1 MINLKDKE
9 NYYPNGLPDID
20 KDKKHAKLSASGS
33 SKWLNCAG
41 SVEAE
46 SKIPNKQSVYAEE
59 GTLAH
64 ELADM
69 CLQNYINSCALN
81 NDYKSP
87 LDRIG
92 ETVKCESDKKV
103 ISTVVTDEM
112 AKFVQEYI
120 DYVLAHETKNSQL
133 YTEDRVD
140 FSNIVPDGFGTMD
153 AAILDYDT
161 GICHIFD
168 LKYGQGVPVDAVEN
182 TQAQLYALGFYNELK
197 CLDVIKSFK
206 IHIVQPRI
214 FNYSSWEI
222 TLDDL
227 IKFGEYASKKA
238 NEALTP
244 NALRT
249 PGEKQCKWCNAKATC
264 PALKKHTE
272 DTILSSF
279 EDLNN
284 RSLIIT
290 DDVGKKPEM
299 ILDGKSLNDEQL
311 KLILDNKK
319 LIEDFLKSVEQHVYD
334 KLLDGEKFEGY
345 KLVEGR
351 SNRKWVDNAE
361 EILKNKLG
369 EDAYEKKLIGITA
382 AGKKLKKDEVE
393 ELTYK
398 PEGKLQLVLASDKRK
413 EVTKTI
419 DHFDKI

>member
-1 MINLKDKE
+1 MT
-9 NYYPNGLPDID
+9 
-20 KDKKHAKLSASGS
+20 KKHAKLSASGS

-41 SVEAE
+41 SIEAE
-46 SKIPNKQSVYAEE
+46 SKIPNKSSIYAEE

-64 ELADM
+64 ELADI
-69 CLQNYINSCALN
+69 CLKKNIEAKKYIGYDVLYAPE
-81 NDYKSP
+81 KS
-87 LDRIG
+87 G
-92 ETVKCESDKKV
+92 V
-103 ISTVVTDEM
+103 ITKEM

-120 DYVLAHETKNSQL
+120 DYVLSHETKNSQL
-133 YTEDRVD
+133 YTESKVD
-140 FSNIVPDGFGTMD
+140 FSNIVPDGFGTSD

-206 IHIVQPRI
+206 IHIVQPRL

-227 IKFGEYASKKA
+227 VKFGQYASKKA

-244 NALRT
+244 NAPRT
-249 PGEKQCKWCNAKATC
+249 PGEKQCKWCNAKAIC

-272 DTILSSF
+272 DTILSNF
-279 EDLNN
+279 EYLND

-299 ILDGKSLNDEQL
+299 ILDGKSLNNKQL

-319 LIEDFLKSVEQHVYD
+319 LIEDFLKSVEQYIYD
-334 KLLDGEKFEGY
+334 RVLDGEKFEGY

-361 EILKNKLG
+361 EVLKNKLG

-398 PEGKLQLVLASDKRK
+398 PEGKLQLVPASDKRK

>member
-1 MINLKDKE
+1 MINLKDNE
-9 NYYPNGLPDID
+9 NYYPGGFAPVHE
-20 KDKKHAKLSASGS
+20 DKKHAKLSASGS

-41 SVEAE
+41 SIEAE

-64 ELADM
+64 ELADI
-69 CLQNYINSCALN
+69 CLKGGFEAKKYIG
-81 NDYKSP
+81 KSVAY
-87 LDRIG
+87 DENKSSIIT
-92 ETVKCESDKKV
+92 E
-103 ISTVVTDEM
+103 EM

-120 DYVLAHETKNSQL
+120 DYVLAYETKNSQL

-168 LKYGQGVPVDAVEN
+168 LKYGQGVEVSAVEN

-227 IKFGEYASKKA
+227 VKFGEYASKKA

-244 NALRT
+244 NAPRT

-279 EDLNN
+279 DDLNDKDPTSKGN
-284 RSLIIT
+284 IFT
-290 DDVGKKPEM
+290 NQ
-299 ILDGKSLNDEQL
+299 LNDEQL
-311 KLILDNKK
+311 KLILDNKN
-319 LIEDFLKSVEQHVYD
+319 LIEDFLKSVEQHIYD
-334 KLLDGEKFEGY
+334 RVLNGEKFEGY

-351 SNRKWVDNAE
+351 SNRKWVDDAE
-361 EILKNKLG
+361 EVLKNKLG
-369 EDAYEKKLIGITA
+369 KHAYEKKLIGITA
-382 AGKKLKKDEVE
+382 AGKKLKKDEIE

-398 PEGKLQLVLASDKRK
+398 PEGKLQLVPASDKRK

>member
-1 MINLKDKE
+1 MT
-9 NYYPNGLPDID
+9 
-20 KDKKHAKLSASGS
+20 KKHAKLSASGS
-33 SKWLNCAG
+33 SKWLNCPG

-64 ELADM
+64 ELADI
-69 CLQNYINSCALN
+69 CLKKGLEAKKYIGYDVLYAPE
-81 NDYKSP
+81 KSG
-87 LDRIG
+87 IIT
-92 ETVKCESDKKV
+92 E
-103 ISTVVTDEM
+103 EM

-133 YTEDRVD
+133 YTESKVD
-140 FSNIVPDGFGTMD
+140 FSNIVPDGFGTSD

-168 LKYGQGVPVDAVEN
+168 LKYGQGVEVSAVEN

-227 IKFGEYASKKA
+227 VKFGEYASKKA

-244 NALRT
+244 NAPRT

-279 EDLNN
+279 DDLNDKDPTSKGN
-284 RSLIIT
+284 IFT
-290 DDVGKKPEM
+290 NQ
-299 ILDGKSLNDEQL
+299 LNDEQL
-311 KLILDNKK
+311 KLILDNKN
-319 LIEDFLKSVEQHVYD
+319 LIEDFLKSVEQHIYD
-334 KLLDGEKFEGY
+334 RVLNGEKFEGY

-351 SNRKWVDNAE
+351 SNRKWVDDAE
-361 EILKNKLG
+361 EVLKNKLG
-369 EDAYEKKLIGITA
+369 KHAYEKKLIGITA
-382 AGKKLKKDEVE
+382 AGKKLKKDEIE

-398 PEGKLQLVLASDKRK
+398 PEGKLQLVPASDKRK

>member
-9 NYYPNGLPDID
+9 NYYPGGLTSIN

-33 SKWLNCAG
+33 SKWLNCPG

-64 ELADM
+64 ELADI
-69 CLQNYINSCALN
+69 CLKKGLEAKKYIGYDVLYAPE
-81 NDYKSP
+81 KSG
-87 LDRIG
+87 IIT
-92 ETVKCESDKKV
+92 E
-103 ISTVVTDEM
+103 EM

-227 IKFGEYASKKA
+227 VKFGEYASKKA
-238 NEALTP
+238 NEALAP
-244 NALRT
+244 NAPRT
-249 PGEKQCKWCNAKATC
+249 PGEKQCKWCNARHHC
-264 PALKKHTE
+264 PELMEVTEKTLLENFENLNDKNVVLKKP
-272 DTILSSF
+272 DQ
-279 EDLNN
+279 
-284 RSLIIT
+284 
-290 DDVGKKPEM
+290 
-299 ILDGKSLNDEQL
+299 LNDKQL

-319 LIEDFLKSVEQHVYD
+319 LIEGFLESVEQHVYD
-334 KLLDGEKFEGY
+334 KVVNGEKFEGY
-345 KLVEGR
+345 KFVEGR
-351 SNRKWVDNAE
+351 SNRKWNGKAE
-361 EILKNKLG
+361 EVLKNKLG

-398 PEGKLQLVLASDKRK
+398 PEGKLQLVPASDKRK

>member
-1 MINLKDKE
+1 MTKQ
-9 NYYPNGLPDID
+9 
-20 KDKKHAKLSASGS
+20 HAKLSASGS

-46 SKIPNKQSVYAEE
+46 KQFFLTEKERYEKAKKLGLDIKIKDNIYANE

-64 ELADM
+64 ELADI
-69 CLQNYINSCALN
+69 CLKNYLN
-81 NDYKSP
+81 KLPSEYVP
-87 LDRIG
+87 LDYVGQTI
-92 ETVKCESDKKV
+92 KCEITTIEGKEI

-120 DYVLAHETKNSQL
+120 DYVLAHETKNTQL

-153 AAILDYDT
+153 AAVLDYDT

-168 LKYGQGVPVDAVEN
+168 LKYGQGVEVSAVEN

-222 TLDDL
+222 SLDDL
-227 IKFGEYASKKA
+227 VKFGEYASKKA

-272 DTILSSF
+272 ETILQKF
-279 EDLNN
+279 DDLDLPNKEVFM
-284 RSLIIT
+284 LV
-290 DDVGKKPEM
+290 DKVM
-299 ILDGKSLNDEQL
+299 NDEQL

-319 LIEDFLKSVEQHVYD
+319 LIEDFLKSVEQHIYD
-334 KLLDGEKFEGY
+334 RAINGEKFEGY

-351 SNRKWVDNAE
+351 SNRKWVDDAE
-361 EILKNKLG
+361 EVLKNKLG

-398 PEGKLQLVLASDKRK
+398 PEGKLQLVSASDKRK

-419 DHFDKI
+419 DCFDKI

>member
-1 MINLKDKE
+1 MT
-9 NYYPNGLPDID
+9 
-20 KDKKHAKLSASGS
+20 KKHAKLSASGS
-33 SKWLNCAG
+33 SKWLNCPG

-46 SKIPNKQSVYAEE
+46 SKIPNKSSVYAEE

-64 ELADM
+64 ELADI
-69 CLQNYINSCALN
+69 CLKKQLEAKKYIGYDVLYAPE
-81 NDYKSP
+81 KSG
-87 LDRIG
+87 I
-92 ETVKCESDKKV
+92 
-103 ISTVVTDEM
+103 ITDEM

-140 FSNIVPDGFGTMD
+140 FSNIVPNGFGTMD

-168 LKYGQGVPVDAVEN
+168 LKYGQGVEVSAVEN

-227 IKFGEYASKKA
+227 VKFGEYASKKA
-238 NEALTP
+238 NEALAP
-244 NALRT
+244 NAPRT

-272 DTILSSF
+272 ETILKSF
-279 EDLNN
+279 DDLNKDIMFN
-284 RSLIIT
+284 
-290 DDVGKKPEM
+290 E
-299 ILDGKSLNDEQL
+299 LNDEQL
-311 KLILDNKK
+311 KLILDNKN
-319 LIEDFLKSVEQHVYD
+319 LIEDFLKSVEQYIYD
-334 KLLDGEKFEGY
+334 RVLNGEKFEGY

-361 EILKNKLG
+361 EVLKNKLG

>member
-1 MINLKDKE
+1 MT
-9 NYYPNGLPDID
+9 
-20 KDKKHAKLSASGS
+20 KKHAKLSASGS

-41 SVEAE
+41 SIEAE

-64 ELADM
+64 ELADI
-69 CLQNYINSCALN
+69 CLKKQLEAKKYIGYDVLYAPE
-81 NDYKSP
+81 KSG
-87 LDRIG
+87 IIT
-92 ETVKCESDKKV
+92 E
-103 ISTVVTDEM
+103 EM

-227 IKFGEYASKKA
+227 VKFGQYASKKA

-244 NALRT
+244 NAPRT

-272 DTILSSF
+272 NTILSSF
-279 EDLNN
+279 EDLNEKDPTSKGN
-284 RSLIIT
+284 IFT
-290 DDVGKKPEM
+290 NQ
-299 ILDGKSLNDEQL
+299 LNDEQL
-311 KLILDNKK
+311 KLILDNKN
-319 LIEDFLKSVEQHVYD
+319 LIEDFLKSVEQHIYD
-334 KLLDGEKFEGY
+334 RVLNGEKFEGY

-351 SNRKWVDNAE
+351 SNRKWVDDAE
-361 EILKNKLG
+361 EVLKNKLG

-398 PEGKLQLVLASDKRK
+398 PEGKLQLVPASDKRK

>member
-1 MINLKDKE
+1 MINLKDNE
-9 NYYPNGLPDID
+9 NYYQGGLSPIG

-64 ELADM
+64 ELADI
-69 CLQNYINSCALN
+69 CLKNYINSCALN

-92 ETVKCESDKKV
+92 ETIKCESDKKV
-103 ISTVVTDEM
+103 ISTVVTEEM

-227 IKFGEYASKKA
+227 VKFGEYASKKA
-238 NEALTP
+238 NEALSP
-244 NALRT
+244 NAPRI

-279 EDLNN
+279 EDLNKDIMFN
-284 RSLIIT
+284 
-290 DDVGKKPEM
+290 E
-299 ILDGKSLNDEQL
+299 LNDEQL

-319 LIEDFLKSVEQHVYD
+319 LIEDFLKSVEQHIYD
-334 KLLDGEKFEGY
+334 RVLNGEKFEGY

-351 SNRKWVDNAE
+351 SNRKWIDDAE
-361 EILKNKLG
+361 EVLKNKLG
-369 EDAYEKKLIGITA
+369 ENAYEKKLIGITA

-393 ELTYK
+393 KLTYK
-398 PEGKLQLVLASDKRK
+398 PEGKLQLVPASDKRK

>member
-1 MINLKDKE
+1 MT
-9 NYYPNGLPDID
+9 
-20 KDKKHAKLSASGS
+20 KKHAKLSASGS

-41 SVEAE
+41 SIEAE

-64 ELADM
+64 ELADI
-69 CLQNYINSCALN
+69 CLKKGIEAKKYIGYDVLYAPE
-81 NDYKSP
+81 KSA
-87 LDRIG
+87 IIT
-92 ETVKCESDKKV
+92 E
-103 ISTVVTDEM
+103 EM

-153 AAILDYDT
+153 AAILDYNT

-168 LKYGQGVPVDAVEN
+168 LKYGQGVPVNAVEN
-182 TQAQLYALGFYNELK
+182 TQAQLYALGFYNELH

-227 IKFGEYASKKA
+227 VKFGEYASKKA
-238 NEALTP
+238 HEALTP
-244 NALRT
+244 NAPRT

-272 DTILSSF
+272 DIILSSF
-279 EDLNN
+279 EDYHED
-284 RSLIIT
+284 RKF
-290 DDVGKKPEM
+290 DP
-299 ILDGKSLNDEQL
+299 LNDKQL
-311 KLILDNKK
+311 KLILDNKN
-319 LIEDFLKSVEQHVYD
+319 LIEDFLKSVEQHIYD
-334 KLLDGEKFEGY
+334 RVSNGEKFEGY

-351 SNRKWVDNAE
+351 SNRKWVDDAE
-361 EILKNKLG
+361 DILKEKLG

-382 AGKKLKKDEVE
+382 AGKKLKKDEVA

-398 PEGKLQLVLASDKRK
+398 PEGKLQLVPDSDKRK

-419 DHFDKI
+419 DHFNKI

>member
-1 MINLKDKE
+1 MT
-9 NYYPNGLPDID
+9 
-20 KDKKHAKLSASGS
+20 KKHAKLSASGS
-33 SKWLNCAG
+33 CKWLNCSG

-64 ELADM
+64 ELANI
-69 CLQNYINSCALN
+69 CLQNYIESIYGSKPYVTHNPLN
-81 NDYKSP
+81 IKYKSP

-92 ETVKCESDKKV
+92 ETIKCESDKKV
-103 ISTVVTDEM
+103 ISTIVTDEM

-168 LKYGQGVPVDAVEN
+168 LKYGQGVEVSAVEN

-227 IKFGEYASKKA
+227 VKFGEYASKKA

-244 NALRT
+244 NAPRT

-279 EDLNN
+279 EDLNKDIMFN
-284 RSLIIT
+284 
-290 DDVGKKPEM
+290 E
-299 ILDGKSLNDEQL
+299 LNDKQL
-311 KLILDNKK
+311 KLILDNKN
-319 LIEDFLKSVEQHVYD
+319 LIEDFLKSVEQHIYD
-334 KLLDGEKFEGY
+334 RVLNGEKFEGY

-351 SNRKWVDNAE
+351 SNRKWVDDAE
-361 EILKNKLG
+361 EVLKNKLG

-398 PEGKLQLVLASDKRK
+398 PEGKLQLVPASDKRK

>member
-1 MINLKDKE
+1 MLNLEDDE
-9 NYYPNGLPDID
+9 NYYTEWLRFIG

-33 SKWLNCAG
+33 SKWLNCPG

-46 SKIPNKQSVYAEE
+46 SKLPDKSSIYAEE

-64 ELADM
+64 ELADI
-69 CLQNYINSCALN
+69 CLKKGIEAKKYIGYDVLYAPE
-81 NDYKSP
+81 KSG
-87 LDRIG
+87 IIT
-92 ETVKCESDKKV
+92 E
-103 ISTVVTDEM
+103 EM

-140 FSNIVPDGFGTMD
+140 FSNVVPDGFGTMD

-161 GICHIFD
+161 EICHIFD
-168 LKYGQGVPVDAVEN
+168 LKYGQGVSVDAVEN

-227 IKFGEYASKKA
+227 VKFGEYASKKA

-244 NALRT
+244 NAPRT
-249 PGEKQCKWCNAKATC
+249 PGEKQCKWCKAKDGNGALGIPPC
-264 PALKKHTE
+264 AALKKHTE
-272 DTILSSF
+272 DTILSTF
-279 EDLNN
+279 EDLNKDIMTN
-284 RSLIIT
+284 
-290 DDVGKKPEM
+290 K
-299 ILDGKSLNDEQL
+299 LNDEQL

-319 LIEDFLKSVEQHVYD
+319 LIEDFLKSVEQHIYD
-334 KLLDGEKFEGY
+334 RLLDGEKFEGY

-351 SNRKWVDNAE
+351 SNRKWADDAE
-361 EILKNKLG
+361 EVLKNKLG

-398 PEGKLQLVLASDKRK
+398 PEGKLQLAPASDKRK

-419 DHFDKI
+419 DCFNKI

>member
-1 MINLKDKE
+1 MT
-9 NYYPNGLPDID
+9 
-20 KDKKHAKLSASGS
+20 KKHAKLSASGS
-33 SKWLNCAG
+33 SKWLNCPG

-64 ELADM
+64 ELADI
-69 CLQNYINSCALN
+69 CLKGGFEAKKYIG
-81 NDYKSP
+81 KSVAY
-87 LDRIG
+87 DENKSSIIT
-92 ETVKCESDKKV
+92 E
-103 ISTVVTDEM
+103 EM

-120 DYVLAHETKNSQL
+120 DYVLAYETKNSQL

-168 LKYGQGVPVDAVEN
+168 LKYGQGVEVSAVEN

-227 IKFGEYASKKA
+227 VKFGQYASNKA

-244 NALRT
+244 NAPRT

-272 DTILSSF
+272 DTILLSF
-279 EDLNN
+279 ENLNDKDPTSKGN
-284 RSLIIT
+284 IFT
-290 DDVGKKPEM
+290 NQ
-299 ILDGKSLNDEQL
+299 LNDEQL
-311 KLILDNKK
+311 KLILDNKN
-319 LIEDFLKSVEQHVYD
+319 LIEDFLKSVEQHIYD
-334 KLLDGEKFEGY
+334 RVLNGEKFEGY

-351 SNRKWVDNAE
+351 SNRKWVDDAE
-361 EILKNKLG
+361 EVLKNKLG

>member
-1 MINLKDKE
+1 MT
-9 NYYPNGLPDID
+9 
-20 KDKKHAKLSASGS
+20 KKHAKLSASGS

-41 SVEAE
+41 SIEAE

-64 ELADM
+64 ELADI
-69 CLQNYINSCALN
+69 CLKKQLEAKKYIGYDVLYAPE
-81 NDYKSP
+81 KSG
-87 LDRIG
+87 IIT
-92 ETVKCESDKKV
+92 E
-103 ISTVVTDEM
+103 EM

-227 IKFGEYASKKA
+227 VKFGEYASKKA

-244 NALRT
+244 NAPRT

-272 DTILSSF
+272 NTILSSF
-279 EDLNN
+279 EDLNEKDPTSKGN
-284 RSLIIT
+284 IFT
-290 DDVGKKPEM
+290 NQ
-299 ILDGKSLNDEQL
+299 LNDEQL
-311 KLILDNKK
+311 KLILDNKN
-319 LIEDFLKSVEQHVYD
+319 LIEDFLKSVEQHIYD
-334 KLLDGEKFEGY
+334 RVLNGEKFEGY

-351 SNRKWVDNAE
+351 SNRKWVDDAE
-361 EILKNKLG
+361 EVLKNKLG

-398 PEGKLQLVLASDKRK
+398 PEGKLQLVPASDKRK

>member
-1 MINLKDKE
+1 MTKE
-9 NYYPNGLPDID
+9 
-20 KDKKHAKLSASGS
+20 HAILSASGS
-33 SKWLNCAG
+33 PKWLHCAG

-46 SKIPNKQSVYAEE
+46 SKIPNKSSIYAEE

-64 ELADM
+64 ELADI

-133 YTEDRVD
+133 YVEDRVD
-140 FSNIVPDGFGTMD
+140 FSNFVPGGFGTLD
-153 AAILDYDT
+153 AAIFDNDT
-161 GICHIFD
+161 GICNIFD
-168 LKYGQGVPVDAVEN
+168 FKYGKGVFVDAVEN
-182 TQAQLYALGFYNELK
+182 TQAQLYALGLCNKFK

-206 IHIVQPRI
+206 IHIVQPRML
-214 FNYSSWEI
+214 NYSSWEI
-222 TLDDL
+222 TLEDL
-227 IKFGEYASKKA
+227 FEFGQYASKKA
-238 NEALTP
+238 NEALAP
-244 NALRT
+244 NAPRT
-249 PGEKQCKWCNAKATC
+249 PGEKQCKWCNARHHC
-264 PALKKHTE
+264 PELMEVTEKTLLENFENLNDKNVMLKKP
-272 DTILSSF
+272 DQ
-279 EDLNN
+279 
-284 RSLIIT
+284 
-290 DDVGKKPEM
+290 
-299 ILDGKSLNDEQL
+299 LNDKQL

-319 LIEDFLKSVEQHVYD
+319 LIEHFLESVEQHVYD
-334 KLLDGEKFEGY
+334 KVVNGEKFEGY
-345 KLVEGR
+345 KFVEGR
-351 SNRKWVDNAE
+351 SNRKWNDKAE
-361 EILKNKLG
+361 EVLKNKLG

-382 AGKKLKKDEVE
+382 AGKKLKKDEIE

-398 PEGKLQLVLASDKRK
+398 PEGKLKLAPSSDKRK

>member
-1 MINLKDKE
+1 MINLKDNE
-9 NYYPNGLPDID
+9 NYYPGGLSSIS

-64 ELADM
+64 ELADI
-69 CLQNYINSCALN
+69 CLKNYINSCALN

-92 ETVKCESDKKV
+92 ETIKCESDKKV
-103 ISTVVTDEM
+103 ISTVVTEEM

-227 IKFGEYASKKA
+227 FKFGEYASKKA
-238 NEALTP
+238 NEALSP
-244 NALRT
+244 NAPRI

-279 EDLNN
+279 EDLNKDIMFN
-284 RSLIIT
+284 
-290 DDVGKKPEM
+290 E
-299 ILDGKSLNDEQL
+299 LNDEQL

-319 LIEDFLKSVEQHVYD
+319 LIEDFLKSVEQHIYD
-334 KLLDGEKFEGY
+334 RVLNGEKFEGY

-351 SNRKWVDNAE
+351 SNRKWIDDAE
-361 EILKNKLG
+361 EVLKNKLG
-369 EDAYEKKLIGITA
+369 ENAY
-382 AGKKLKKDEVE
+382 
-393 ELTYK
+393 
-398 PEGKLQLVLASDKRK
+398 
-413 EVTKTI
+413 
-419 DHFDKI
+419 

>member
-1 MINLKDKE
+1 MINLKDNE
-9 NYYPNGLPDID
+9 NYYPGGLSPIG

-64 ELADM
+64 ELADI
-69 CLQNYINSCALN
+69 CLKKQLEAKKYIGYDVLYAPE
-81 NDYKSP
+81 KSG
-87 LDRIG
+87 IIT
-92 ETVKCESDKKV
+92 E
-103 ISTVVTDEM
+103 EM

-168 LKYGQGVPVDAVEN
+168 LKYGKGVQVDAVEN

-227 IKFGEYASKKA
+227 VKFGQYASKKA
-238 NEALTP
+238 NEALAP
-244 NALRT
+244 NAPRT
-249 PGEKQCKWCNAKATC
+249 PGEKQCQWCNAKATC

-272 DTILSSF
+272 DIILSSF
-279 EDLNN
+279 ENLNESKLTELKHDIN
-284 RSLIIT
+284 
-290 DDVGKKPEM
+290 
-299 ILDGKSLNDEQL
+299 ILADNDL
-311 KLILDNKK
+311 KLILDNKN
-319 LIEDFLKSVEQHVYD
+319 LIEDFLKSVEQHIYD
-334 KLLDGEKFEGY
+334 RVLNGEKFEGY

-382 AGKKLKKDEVE
+382 AGKKLKKDEIE

-398 PEGKLQLVLASDKRK
+398 PEGKPQLVLDSDKRK
-413 EVTKTI
+413 EIIKTI
-419 DHFDKI
+419 NHFDKI

>member
-1 MINLKDKE
+1 MLNLEDNE
-9 NYYPNGLPDID
+9 NYYPGGFSPIGKDI
-20 KDKKHAKLSASGS
+20 KHAKLSASGS

-46 SKIPNKQSVYAEE
+46 SKLPNKSSIYAEE

-64 ELADM
+64 ELADI
-69 CLQNYINSCALN
+69 CLKNYIESIFGSKPYVTHIPL
-81 NDYKSP
+81 DIKYKSP

-92 ETVKCESDKKV
+92 ETIKCESDGKV
-103 ISTVVTDEM
+103 ISTIVTDEM

-140 FSNIVPDGFGTMD
+140 FSNVVPDGFGTMD

-168 LKYGQGVPVDAVEN
+168 LKYGQGVSVDAVEN

-227 IKFGEYASKKA
+227 VKFGEYASKKA
-238 NEALTP
+238 NEALAP
-244 NALRT
+244 NAPRT
-249 PGEKQCKWCNAKATC
+249 PGEKQCKWCKAKATC
-264 PALKKHTE
+264 PALKKYTE
-272 DTILSSF
+272 DTILSTF
-279 EDLNN
+279 EDLNKDIMTN
-284 RSLIIT
+284 
-290 DDVGKKPEM
+290 K
-299 ILDGKSLNDEQL
+299 LNDEQL
-311 KLILDNKK
+311 KLILDNKN
-319 LIEDFLKSVEQHVYD
+319 LIEDFLKSVEQYIYGRV
-334 KLLDGEKFEGY
+334 LTGEKFEGY

-351 SNRKWVDNAE
+351 SNRKWVDDAE
-361 EILKNKLG
+361 KVLKNKLG

-382 AGKKLKKDEVE
+382 AVKKLKKDEVE

-398 PEGKLQLVLASDKRK
+398 PEGKLQLVPDSDKRK
-413 EVTKTI
+413 EVIKTI
-419 DHFDKI
+419 DYFNKI

>member
-1 MINLKDKE
+1 MINLKDNE
-9 NYYPNGLPDID
+9 NYYPGGLSSIS

-64 ELADM
+64 ELADI
-69 CLQNYINSCALN
+69 CLKNYINSCALN

-92 ETVKCESDKKV
+92 ETIKCESDKKV

-227 IKFGEYASKKA
+227 VKFGEYASKKA
-238 NEALTP
+238 NEALSP
-244 NALRT
+244 NAPRI

-279 EDLNN
+279 EDLNKDIMFN
-284 RSLIIT
+284 
-290 DDVGKKPEM
+290 E
-299 ILDGKSLNDEQL
+299 LNDEQL

-319 LIEDFLKSVEQHVYD
+319 LIEDFLKSVEQHIYD
-334 KLLDGEKFEGY
+334 RVLNGEKFEGY

-351 SNRKWVDNAE
+351 SNRKWIDDAE
-361 EILKNKLG
+361 EVLKNKLG
-369 EDAYEKKLIGITA
+369 ENAYEKKLIGITA

-393 ELTYK
+393 KLTYK
-398 PEGKLQLVLASDKRK
+398 PEGKLQLVPASDKRK

>member
-1 MINLKDKE
+1 MT
-9 NYYPNGLPDID
+9 
-20 KDKKHAKLSASGS
+20 KKNAKLSASGS
-33 SKWLNCAG
+33 NKWLNCAG
-41 SVEAE
+41 SPEAE

-64 ELADM
+64 ELADI
-69 CLQNYINSCALN
+69 CLQNYINSYALN
-81 NDYKSP
+81 NDYKSA

-92 ETVKCESDKKV
+92 ETIKCESDKKI

-120 DYVLAHETKNSQL
+120 DYVVAHETKNSQL
-133 YTEDRVD
+133 YVEDRVD
-140 FSNIVPDGFGTMD
+140 FSNFVPDGFGTID

-168 LKYGQGVPVDAVEN
+168 LKYGQGTPVDAVEN
-182 TQAQLYALGFYNELK
+182 TQTQLYALGFYNELK

-214 FNYSSWEI
+214 FNYSSWKI

-227 IKFGEYASKKA
+227 VKFGEYASKKA

-244 NALRT
+244 NAPRT

-264 PALKKHTE
+264 PALKKHIE

-279 EDLNN
+279 EDLNKD
-284 RSLIIT
+284 IIFN
-290 DDVGKKPEM
+290 E
-299 ILDGKSLNDEQL
+299 LNDRQL
-311 KLILDNKK
+311 KLILDNKS
-319 LIEDFLKSVEQHVYD
+319 LIEDFLKSVKQHIYD
-334 KLLDGEKFEGY
+334 RVLNGEKFEGY

-351 SNRKWVDNAE
+351 SNRKWVGDAE
-361 EILKNKLG
+361 KILKNKLG

-382 AGKKLKKDEVE
+382 AGKKLKKDEVK

-398 PEGKLQLVLASDKRK
+398 PGGKLQLVPASDKRK
-413 EVTKTI
+413 EVTKIT
-419 DHFDKI
+419 DYFDKI

>member
-1 MINLKDKE
+1 MT
-9 NYYPNGLPDID
+9 
-20 KDKKHAKLSASGS
+20 KKHAKLSASGS
-33 SKWLNCAG
+33 SKWLNCPG

-46 SKIPNKQSVYAEE
+46 SKIPNKQSIYAEE

-64 ELADM
+64 ELADI
-69 CLQNYINSCALN
+69 CLKKDIDAKVYIGYDVLYAPK
-81 NDYKSP
+81 KS
-87 LDRIG
+87 G
-92 ETVKCESDKKV
+92 V
-103 ISTVVTDEM
+103 ITEEM

-133 YTEDRVD
+133 YTENKVD

-168 LKYGQGVPVDAVEN
+168 LKYGQGVQVDAVEN
-182 TQAQLYALGFYNELK
+182 TQTQLYALGFYNELK

-227 IKFGEYASKKA
+227 VKFGEYASKKA
-238 NEALTP
+238 NEALAP
-244 NALRT
+244 NAPRT
-249 PGEKQCKWCNAKATC
+249 PGEKQCQWCNAKATC

-272 DTILSSF
+272 DIILSSF
-279 EDLNN
+279 DDLNKGEN
-284 RSLIIT
+284 LKYHYDSLS
-290 DDVGKKPEM
+290 DNELKDV
-299 ILDGKSLNDEQL
+299 
-311 KLILDNKK
+311 LDNKK
-319 LIEDFLKSVEQHVYD
+319 LIEDFLKSVEQYIYD
-334 KLLDGEKFEGY
+334 RVLNGEKFEGY

-382 AGKKLKKDEVE
+382 AGKKLKKDEIE
-393 ELTYK
+393 QLTYK
-398 PEGKLQLVLASDKRK
+398 PEGKLQLVLDSDKRK
-413 EVTKTI
+413 EIIKTI
-419 DHFDKI
+419 NYFDKI

>member
-1 MINLKDKE
+1 MT
-9 NYYPNGLPDID
+9 
-20 KDKKHAKLSASGS
+20 KKHAKLSASGS
-33 SKWLNCAG
+33 SKWLNCPG

-64 ELADM
+64 ELADI
-69 CLQNYINSCALN
+69 CLKGGFEAKKYIG
-81 NDYKSP
+81 KSVAY
-87 LDRIG
+87 DENKSSIIT
-92 ETVKCESDKKV
+92 E
-103 ISTVVTDEM
+103 EM

-120 DYVLAHETKNSQL
+120 DYVLAYETKNSQL

-168 LKYGQGVPVDAVEN
+168 LKYGQGVEVSAVEN

-227 IKFGEYASKKA
+227 VKFGEYASKKA

-244 NALRT
+244 NAPRT

-279 EDLNN
+279 DDLNDKDPTSKGN
-284 RSLIIT
+284 IFT
-290 DDVGKKPEM
+290 NQ
-299 ILDGKSLNDEQL
+299 LNDEQL
-311 KLILDNKK
+311 KLILDNKN
-319 LIEDFLKSVEQHVYD
+319 LIEDFLKSVEQHIYD
-334 KLLDGEKFEGY
+334 RVLNGEKFEGY

-351 SNRKWVDNAE
+351 SNRKWVDDAE
-361 EILKNKLG
+361 EVLKNKLG
-369 EDAYEKKLIGITA
+369 KHAYEKKLIGITA
-382 AGKKLKKDEVE
+382 AGKKLKKDEIE

-398 PEGKLQLVLASDKRK
+398 PEGKLQLVPASDKRK

>member
-1 MINLKDKE
+1 MT
-9 NYYPNGLPDID
+9 
-20 KDKKHAKLSASGS
+20 KKHAKLSASGS
-33 SKWLNCAG
+33 SKWLNCPG

-64 ELADM
+64 ELADI
-69 CLQNYINSCALN
+69 CLKKGLEAKKYIGYDILYAPE
-81 NDYKSP
+81 KSG
-87 LDRIG
+87 IIT
-92 ETVKCESDKKV
+92 E
-103 ISTVVTDEM
+103 EM

-168 LKYGQGVPVDAVEN
+168 LKYGKGVPVDAVEN

-227 IKFGEYASKKA
+227 VKFGEYASKKA
-238 NEALTP
+238 NEALAP
-244 NALRT
+244 NAPRT

-264 PALKKHTE
+264 PALKEYTE
-272 DTILSSF
+272 DIISSSF
-279 EDLNN
+279 EDLNEDKAKELGY
-284 RSLIIT
+284 SI
-290 DDVGKKPEM
+290 DVTA
-299 ILDGKSLNDEQL
+299 DNDL

-319 LIEDFLKSVEQHVYD
+319 LIEDYLKSVEEYVYD
-334 KLLDGEKFEGY
+334 RVLIGEKFKGY

-351 SNRKWVDNAE
+351 SNRKWIDEAE

-369 EDAYEKKLIGITA
+369 DDAYEKKLIGITA

-393 ELTYK
+393 KLTYK
-398 PEGKLQLVLASDKRK
+398 PEGKLQLVPVSDKRK
-413 EVTKTI
+413 EVTKTM

>member
-1 MINLKDKE
+1 MT
-9 NYYPNGLPDID
+9 
-20 KDKKHAKLSASGS
+20 KKHAKLSASGS

-64 ELADM
+64 ELADI
-69 CLQNYINSCALN
+69 CLKNYINSCALN

-92 ETVKCESDKKV
+92 ETIKCESDKKV

-227 IKFGEYASKKA
+227 VKFGEYASKKA
-238 NEALTP
+238 NEALAP
-244 NALRT
+244 NAPRT
-249 PGEKQCKWCNAKATC
+249 PGEKQCKWCNARHHC
-264 PALKKHTE
+264 PELMEVTEKTLLENFENLNDKNVVLKKP
-272 DTILSSF
+272 DQ
-279 EDLNN
+279 
-284 RSLIIT
+284 
-290 DDVGKKPEM
+290 
-299 ILDGKSLNDEQL
+299 LNDKQL

-319 LIEDFLKSVEQHVYD
+319 LIEGFLESVEQHVYD
-334 KLLDGEKFEGY
+334 KVVNGEKFEGY
-345 KLVEGR
+345 KFVEGR
-351 SNRKWVDNAE
+351 SNRKWNGKAE
-361 EILKNKLG
+361 EVLKNKLG

-398 PEGKLQLVLASDKRK
+398 PEGKLQLVPASDKRK

>member
-1 MINLKDKE
+1 MT
-9 NYYPNGLPDID
+9 
-20 KDKKHAKLSASGS
+20 KKHAKLSASGS
-33 SKWLNCAG
+33 SKWLNCPG

-64 ELADM
+64 ELADI
-69 CLQNYINSCALN
+69 CLKKQLEAKKYIGYDVLYAPE
-81 NDYKSP
+81 KSG
-87 LDRIG
+87 IIT
-92 ETVKCESDKKV
+92 E
-103 ISTVVTDEM
+103 EM

-168 LKYGQGVPVDAVEN
+168 LKYGRGVEVSAVEN

-197 CLDVIKSFK
+197 CLDIIKSFK

-227 IKFGEYASKKA
+227 VKFGEYASKKA
-238 NEALTP
+238 NEALAP
-244 NALRT
+244 NAPRT

-272 DTILSSF
+272 ETILKSF
-279 EDLNN
+279 DDLNKDIMFN
-284 RSLIIT
+284 
-290 DDVGKKPEM
+290 E
-299 ILDGKSLNDEQL
+299 LNDEQL
-311 KLILDNKK
+311 KLILDNKN
-319 LIEDFLKSVEQHVYD
+319 LIEDFLKSVEQYIYD
-334 KLLDGEKFEGY
+334 RVLNGEKFEGY

-351 SNRKWVDNAE
+351 SNRKWVDDAE